1 MTKRLV
7 EIDDA
12 DLAAAR
18 ASGGYLTI
26 KETVAAGLRELA
38 AVNARR
44 AEIERLRSGSMSAL
58 ADKSV
63 RLDAWR

>member
-18 ASGGYLTI
+18 ASGAYPTI

-44 AEIERLRSGSMSAL
+44 AEIERLRSGSMSAM